1 MNPAPPLCFSR
12 QQRIQRAS
20 EFASLKETGQRR
32 VRGCLIA
39 NWRLTE
45 SGAPSR
51 LGVITSR
58 RIGKAHVR
66 NRARRMMRE
75 SFRHLQHKLAA
86 PIDLILVA
94 RKSMAE
100 KKQCEV
106 EADLIRILKDKSL
119 LKEDHS

>member
-1 MNPAPPLCFSR
+1 
-12 QQRIQRAS
+12 
-20 EFASLKETGQRR
+20 
-32 VRGCLIA
+32 
-39 NWRLTE
+39 
-45 SGAPSR
+45 
-51 LGVITSR
+51 
-58 RIGKAHVR
+58 VR

-75 SFRHLQHKLAA
+75 SFRHLQHKLTA
-86 PIDLILVA
+86 PLDLILVA